1 MILTLL
7 KSNRKITERGKIDTF
22 STHIHDR
29 SLSWLGTNTS
39 IKSGG
44 VILVLWTQASHLNE
58 MMRSCKYIQHVSK

>member
-7 KSNRKITERGKIDTF
+7 KSNRKITEIGKIDTF
-22 STHIHDR
+22 STDIHDR

>member
-22 STHIHDR
+22 STRDR